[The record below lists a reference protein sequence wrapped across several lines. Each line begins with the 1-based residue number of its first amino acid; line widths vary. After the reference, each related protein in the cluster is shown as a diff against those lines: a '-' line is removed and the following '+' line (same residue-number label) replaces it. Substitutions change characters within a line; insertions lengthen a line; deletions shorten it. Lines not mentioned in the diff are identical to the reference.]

1 MKVMK
6 IGLDSE
12 NPLETVILSFSQA
25 KGKIYF
31 FQRNIVLV
39 NLGTSHIKTHLA
51 PFLSK
56 FPNPQSLTVNGNDFE
71 VLYKFPSN

>member
-31 FQRNIVLV
+31 FQRNVILV
-39 NLGTSHIKTHLA
+39 ILGTYQVKTHLA
-51 PFLSK
+51 PFLLK
-56 FPNPQSLTVNGNDFE
+56 CPNPQSLTVNGNDFE
-71 VLYKFPSN
+71 VIYKFPSN

>member
-31 FQRNIVLV
+31 FQRNNVLV
-39 NLGTSHIKTHLA
+39 VHGTSLKTHLG

-56 FPNPQSLTVNGNDFE
+56 VPNPQSLTVNGNDFE